1 MNIMTKR
8 GNLDNIVTYEHICDT
23 KEDLAKINKQYATLG
38 SVAIVIKG
46 EDDLLEAYM
55 ATSKGEWV
63 PIMVGG
69 NASGGGGASCNC
81 QHLVLQE
88 HYDGTQQRTA
98 TLAQYALNY
107 TFANIEDALQNGTV
121 VFNSELIT
129 DDDSGEDES
138 PKKGMLKTISDSSS
152 YIITPV
158 QIGYN
163 ANYNYYFVTALGI
176 MSDEYTWICY
186 SKNDYPYRAITK
198 NDDEDESPIIIV

>member
-69 NASGGGGASCNC
+69 NASGGGGASCDC
-81 QHLVLQE
+81 QHLILQE
-88 HYDGTQQRTA
+88 RFEGGSQQKTVIAGT
-98 TLAQYALNY
+98 YVLNH
-107 TFANIEDALQNGTV
+107 TFAEIEDALQNGTV

-129 DDDSGEDES
+129 DDSGEDES
-138 PKKGMLKTISDSSS
+138 PSRGMLKTIGGPSA
-152 YIITPV
+152 YITTPV
-158 QIGYN
+158 QIGFNPAY
-163 ANYNYYFVTALGI
+163 YCYFVTALGV
-176 MSDEYTWICY
+176 MNDEYTWTC
-186 SKNDYPYRAITK
+186 SDPDDYPYRTG
-198 NDDEDESPIIIV
+198 NDDEDETESQIIV